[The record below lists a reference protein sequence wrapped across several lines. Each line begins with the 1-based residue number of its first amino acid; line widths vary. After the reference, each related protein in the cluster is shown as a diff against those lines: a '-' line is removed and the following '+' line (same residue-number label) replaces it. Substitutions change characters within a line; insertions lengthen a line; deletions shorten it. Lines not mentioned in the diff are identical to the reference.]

1 MLAVRGTS
9 ASVSVRNDSKM
20 QVSYVSI
27 CNALVESDFGKKMF
41 GLECI
46 RLQWCQN
53 VVTQAIE
60 YYTVCFSAVRLV
72 TQGL

>member
-27 CNALVESDFGKKMF
+27 CNALVESDFGKK
-41 GLECI
+41 
-46 RLQWCQN
+46 N
-53 VVTQAIE
+53 VW
-60 YYTVCFSAVRLV
+60 VRV
-72 TQGL
+72 H